1 MNIEVNVDKKW
12 TSSYRVTEFKDVRHF
27 LFAAVPSAPPVNV
40 RCTTRMKKKLV
51 VSRNEPDKG
60 RWSGT
65 ATRYK
70 ICYSTQQ
77 RHSRLS
83 CKETHGLSSYDITS
97 LQPATRYFVTV
108 SAGTR
113 DGIGPQSAEI
123 SVITN
128 GGMNLG

>member
-1 MNIEVNVDKKW
+1 M
-12 TSSYRVTEFKDVRHF
+12 SVRHF
-27 LFAAVPSAPPVNV
+27 LFAAVPSAPPLNV
-40 RCTTRMKKKLV
+40 RFTTRTKKKLA
-51 VSRNEPDKG
+51 VSWSEPDKG

-65 ATRYK
+65 ATQYK

-77 RHSRLS
+77 RDLYPR
-83 CKETHGLSSYDITS
+83 CKETHGLSYEITP

-113 DGIGPQSAEI
+113 DGIGPQSEEI

-128 GGMNLG
+128 GGVNLG

>member
-1 MNIEVNVDKKW
+1 M
-12 TSSYRVTEFKDVRHF
+12 DVRHF
-27 LFAAVPSAPPVNV
+27 LFAAVPSAPPLNV
-40 RCTTRMKKKLV
+40 RFTTRMEKKLV
-51 VSRNEPDKG
+51 VSWNEPDKG
-60 RWSGT
+60 RWSGK

-70 ICYSTQQ
+70 ICYSTQE
-77 RHSRLS
+77 RDSRPTCS
-83 CKETHGLSSYDITS
+83 ETHGLSYEITS